1 MVSSY
6 GRIVSPPPPDETV
19 LQEVQLFQLNA
30 LVEQDFFG
38 ATGVAGIEAQAAFY
52 PFSAGDMQLS
62 WAVARYGAISAKDIS
77 RGRWQLQCWQ
87 AIPAP
92 ETRPADD

>member
-1 MVSSY
+1 MVVSY
-6 GRIVSPPPPDETV
+6 GRIVSPLPPDETV
-19 LQEVQLFQLNA
+19 LQEVPLFQRNA

-38 ATGVAGIEAQAAFY
+38 TTGVAGIEAQVASN
-52 PFSAGDMQLS
+52 PSAGDMQLS
-62 WAVARYGAISAKDIS
+62 WAVARCGAISAKDIS
-77 RGRWQLQCWQ
+77 RGRWQRRCRQ